1 MIGAVGDSAVNGRVS
16 RTQER
21 YQHSRRPDGPGPGPG
36 LGLDIDLGLDAETGP
51 GSGLGNGSEGP
62 L

>member
-1 MIGAVGDSAVNGRVS
+1 MVGAVGDSAVNGRVS

-21 YQHSRRPDGPGPGPG
+21 YQHSRRPDGPGPG
-36 LGLDIDLGLDAETGP
+36 LGPDIDLGLDA